1 MISVQCHPDRR
12 PSPLLTEETI
22 RLAFERRTEGAPVWD
37 DKTHAGM
44 WPGYQDVCYHMLT
57 EESSFCSCFSEELA
71 WRHGETYLGVN
82 GRGYGRFN
90 RRTKK
95 S

>member
-44 WPGYQDVCYHMLT
+44 WPGYQDVCYHMLDQ
-57 EESSFCSCFSEELA
+57 ESSYCSCFSAEEA
-71 WRHGETYLGVN
+71 WNHGEMYLGVN
-82 GRGYGRFN
+82 GRRH
-90 RRTKK
+90 RWPDQ
-95 S
+95 